1 MLPSHGEILIAKVLE
16 QLNIEFI
23 KEYSFKD
30 FKSIS
35 GGRLRFDF
43 FLPLC
48 NTIIEYQGRQHYEDV
63 GGVFGGKEKFKR

>member
-1 MLPSHGEILIAKVLE
+1 MLPSHGEILVAKVLE

-30 FKSIS
+30 LKSIS
-35 GGRLRFDF
+35 EGRLKFDF
-43 FLPLC
+43 FLPLY